1 MRTVPRSASLAVA
14 AGLAAL
20 FLTLPAGG
28 PALPG
33 ADPAPQ
39 DAGPYDVVLEGGKV
53 IDGTGAAWFHGDVAL
68 EGDRIA
74 RITPAGGLE
83 DVEADRRIDAT
94 GMVVAPGFIDVQ
106 SHSRDPLL
114 DGDGR
119 VVSKVTQGIT
129 TEILG
134 EGWTNGPANE
144 RTLAAEGLADP
155 EGDAE
160 DGEEPAHDF
169 TGPRG
174 FDAWLRA
181 MAENGVSPNVGS
193 FLGATTVR
201 TYAMGEATGAPSPAQ
216 LDTMRAVTRRA
227 MEDGAF
233 GLATALIYPPGSYA
247 GTDELAEMAAA
258 MAPYGGLYV
267 THLRSEGDQLLAA
280 LREAME
286 IGRRGDV
293 PVEVYHLKA
302 AGRRN
307 WPAMDMAIALI
318 DSARAAGQDVQANMY
333 PYTAGSTGLAAVL
346 PPWASEGGKL
356 LERLKDPEQRRE
368 IHDAVLSPGTEWE
381 NLGRLAGPDGVL
393 VAGLDEEE
401 NQRYVGMRLSEIAEE
416 MGTDWVDAAIELIVS
431 EEDRV
436 PTVYFLMSSGN
447 VRQQMRRPW
456 IKWGTDAEGMHPDS
470 ADGLTHPRAYGTYP
484 RILGRYVREEGVMGL
499 EEAVRKAT
507 SAVATRLHLQDR
519 GVLREGAFA
528 DVVVFDPETIVDR
541 ATYEDPHRLSVGVE
555 HVFVNG
561 VAVVRDGEHTGAL
574 PGRIVR
580 GPGHRP

>member
-1 MRTVPRSASLAVA
+1 MSTVPRPASLALA
-14 AGLAAL
+14 AGLSVL
-20 FLTLPAGG
+20 LVTLSGGG
-28 PALPG
+28 PAAPDG
-33 ADPAPQ
+33 ATSPEAE
-39 DAGPYDVVLEGGKV
+39 PYDLVLEGGKV
-53 IDGTGAAWFHGDVAL
+53 VDGTGAPWFHGDVAVD
-68 EGDRIA
+68 GDRIV

-83 DVEADRRIDAT
+83 DADADRRIDVT
-94 GMVVAPGFIDVQ
+94 GRVVAPGFIDIQ

-144 RTLAAEGLADP
+144 RTRAADGLSDP
-155 EGDAE
+155 EE
-160 DGEEPAHDF
+160 DGEQPDHDF

-181 MAENGVSPNVGS
+181 MEENGVSPNVGS

-247 GTDELAEMAAA
+247 GTDELAQMSAA
-258 MAPYGGLYV
+258 MAPYGGLYI
-267 THLRSEGDQLLAA
+267 THLRSEGDQLLPA

-286 IGRRGDV
+286 IGRRGGV

-307 WPAMDMAIALI
+307 WPAMDTAVAAI

-356 LERLKDPEQRRE
+356 LERLKDPEQRQE
-368 IHDAVLSPGTEWE
+368 IHDAVLNPSTEWE
-381 NLGRLAGPDGVL
+381 NLGRLAGPDGIL
-393 VAGLDEEE
+393 VAGLDAEE
-401 NQRYVGMRLSEIAEE
+401 NQRWVGMRLSEIAEE
-416 MGTDWVDAAIELIVS
+416 MGTDWVDAAIELIVT
-431 EEDRV
+431 EEDRI
-436 PTVYFLMSSGN
+436 PTVYFLMSDEN
-447 VRQQMRRPW
+447 VREQMRQPW
-456 IKWGTDAEGMHPDS
+456 IKWATDAEGMHPDS

-507 SAVATRLHLQDR
+507 SAVAARLHLQDR
-519 GVLREGAFA
+519 GVLREGAYA
-528 DVVVFDPETIVDR
+528 DVVVFDPETVVDR
-541 ATYEDPHRLSVGVE
+541 ATYEDPHRLSEGVE

-580 GPGHRP
+580 GPGYRP